1 VSNNANLVL
10 KKLSPMELTMS
21 EAVLKERE
29 ATKTYIMHLLDEIK
43 LAYQNNQRERKEIV
57 ADFRPSNEEFS
68 LLEEIELL
76 TVSLRGYANQIQAQG
91 WILNETQAI
100 EQLRS
105 MRVFRI
111 PVIVQFYFGSNGNYE
126 QMKAYIRMLD
136 YLRLLMLEYL
146 QDEQIN

>member
-1 VSNNANLVL
+1 
-10 KKLSPMELTMS
+10 MS

>member
-1 VSNNANLVL
+1 
-10 KKLSPMELTMS
+10 MS

-43 LAYQNNQRERKEIV
+43 LAYPNNQRERKEIV

>member
-1 VSNNANLVL
+1 
-10 KKLSPMELTMS
+10 MS

-57 ADFRPSNEEFS
+57 ADFRPSNEEFY